1 MTARHDVIQ
10 AESAWFPVSRAC
22 ELLSTSKAGY
32 YRSQTPTV
40 SPAATRHQM
49 LTTDIGRVFRA
60 SDTIF
65 GHRVV
70 QQKLAHEGVTVS
82 VGTVASIMAENGWKA
97 RRMRAFKRTTRQD
110 AGAKFFPDLVRRDFT
125 AEVPGTV
132 LYGDIT
138 YLRTGE
144 GWLYLATV
152 IDMCTRMVVG
162 WALDDNMKAPLVR
175 KALHMAKGRGYVAK
189 TGIFH
194 SDRGSQY
201 TSKEFTRWC
210 RDNGVTQSMGAT
222 GTCWDNAAA
231 ESFFSIFKNDF
242 YHHYHFDTRQQ
253 ARTSTVK
260 FIEWFYNRYRP
271 HGHNEGALPPAEAMR
286 VKLNPVLEIV
296 ILAAA

>member
-1 MTARHDVIQ
+1 MTARHEVIQ
-10 AESAWFPVSRAC
+10 AESASFPVARAC
-22 ELLSTSKAGY
+22 ELLGVSRAGY
-32 YRSQTPTV
+32 YRSIDAVATPT
-40 SPAATRHQM
+40 ATRHQA
-49 LTTDIGRVFRA
+49 LTLEVGRVFQA

-65 GHRVV
+65 GHRIVH
-70 QQKLAHEGVTVS
+70 QKLQHEGIPVS
-82 VGTVASIMAENGWKA
+82 VGTVAGIMAENNWQA

-110 AGAKFFPDLVRRDFT
+110 DGAKFFPDLIRRHFT
-125 AEVPGTV
+125 AAVPGTV

-162 WALDDNMKAPLVR
+162 WALDDNMRAPLVR
-175 KALHMAKGRGYVAK
+175 KALHMAKGRGYVADRA
-189 TGIFH
+189 IFH

-210 RDNGVTQSMGAT
+210 RDNGVIQSMGST
-222 GTCWDNAAA
+222 GECWDNAAA

-242 YHHYHFDTRQQ
+242 YHHYHFDSRRQ
-253 ARTSTVK
+253 ARTATVK

-271 HGHNEGALPPAEAMR
+271 HGHNEGGLPPAEAMHQ
-286 VKLNPVLEIV
+286 KLNPVIEVTLKI
-296 ILAAA
+296 AA